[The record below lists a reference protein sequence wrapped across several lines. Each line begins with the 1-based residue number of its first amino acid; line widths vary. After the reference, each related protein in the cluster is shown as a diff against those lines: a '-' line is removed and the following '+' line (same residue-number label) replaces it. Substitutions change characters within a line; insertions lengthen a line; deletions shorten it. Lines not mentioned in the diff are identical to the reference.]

1 MGSVMLRRLVFG
13 FSLLSA
19 TMLSHAAFA
28 EGARTLQIIVSK
40 DKQSLT
46 VYDGETVVTTSK
58 VSTGKEGHSTPS
70 GIFSILEKQKYHES
84 NLYSNAPMPWMQRLT
99 WSGIALHESNSV
111 PNYPAS
117 HGCVRMPGA
126 FAKSLFQ
133 MTERGAHVL
142 ITDAPVVP
150 QRIESASLFLPRKP
164 LPSGPLLSDVQL
176 RTSSIVSSSK
186 PVEVAMNVV
195 PNNPSIVHPTT
206 DASPTVTKPAAA
218 TAEDAAPLR
227 ILITRRGDR
236 ETLMDAQILLQ
247 QLGFDTGG
255 GDGFAGPM
263 TRSAIAGFKRWKNL
277 SPKGALVTPEFLEA
291 LYETAGQPRP
301 PIGQIMVRQN
311 FQPIFEAPVGI
322 KNPEVALGT
331 HFLSVDK
338 VERNEETAEWH
349 AVTVPNGLSAAVKQR
364 LGITVA
370 DDPYAPGAAAR
381 ALARIEIPAEI
392 RDRIETLISD
402 GSSLTINDQGIG
414 PDTGNGTDFITITQP
429 VQRVAEA
436 QASVDKSSIVKPQPV
451 SQRRTDAKPRAYG
464 LY

>member
-13 FSLLSA
+13 LGLLSA

-40 DKQSLT
+40 DKQSLV
-46 VYDGETVVTTSK
+46 VYDGETVVATSK

-126 FAKSLFQ
+126 FARSLYQ
-133 MTERGAHVL
+133 ITERGAHVI

-150 QRIESASLFLPRKP
+150 QLIENANLFLPRKP
-164 LPSGPLLSDVQL
+164 LPTGPLLSDVEL
-176 RTSSIVSSSK
+176 RTSSISSSAK
-186 PVEVAMNVV
+186 PVEVAMNVA

-206 DASPTVTKPAAA
+206 GASPQATKPTTAA
-218 TAEDAAPLR
+218 TEEVAPLR

-255 GDGFAGPM
+255 GDGSAGPM

-277 SPKGALVTPEFLEA
+277 SPKGALVTPEFLA
-291 LYETAGQPRP
+291 SLYETAGKPRP
-301 PIGQIMVRQN
+301 PMGQIMVRQN
-311 FQPIFEAPVGI
+311 FQPVFEAPVGI
-322 KNPEVALGT
+322 KDPEIALGT
-331 HFLSVDK
+331 HFFSVDK
-338 VERNEETAEWH
+338 VERKEETAEWH
-349 AVTVPNGLSAAVKQR
+349 SITVPNGLSAAVKQR

-370 DDPYAPGAAAR
+370 DNPYAPGAAAQ
-381 ALARIEIPAEI
+381 ALSRIEIPADI

-414 PDTGNGTDFITITQP
+414 PDTGDGTDFITITQP
-429 VQRVAEA
+429 AQRVAEA
-436 QASVDKSSIVKPQPV
+436 QMQSSITKPQPV

>member
-1 MGSVMLRRLVFG
+1 
-13 FSLLSA
+13 
-19 TMLSHAAFA
+19 MLSHAAFA

-46 VYDGETVVTTSK
+46 VYDGETVLTSSK
-58 VSTGKEGHSTPS
+58 VSTGKQGHTTPS

-133 MTERGAHVL
+133 MTERGAHVI

-150 QRIESASLFLPRKP
+150 QRIESANLFLPRKP
-164 LPSGPLLSDVQL
+164 LPTGPLLSDVQL
-176 RTSSIVSSSK
+176 RTSSIAGGSK

-206 DASPTVTKPAAA
+206 DAAPVVTKPAAA
-218 TAEDAAPLR
+218 AAAPGDVAPLR

-277 SPKGALVTPEFLEA
+277 SPKGALVTPEFLDS
-291 LYETAGQPRP
+291 LYQTAGQPRP
-301 PIGQIMVRQN
+301 PMGQIMVRQN
-311 FQPIFEAPVGI
+311 FQPLFEAPVGI
-322 KNPEVALGT
+322 KNPEIALGT
-331 HFLSVDK
+331 HFFSVDK

-349 AVTVPNGLSAAVKQR
+349 AVTVPNGLSAAMKQR

-370 DDPYAPGAAAR
+370 DDSYAPGAAAN
-381 ALARIEIPAEI
+381 ALARIEIPADI

-402 GSSLTINDQGIG
+402 GSSVTINDQGIG
-414 PDTGNGTDFITITQP
+414 QDTGDGTDFITITQP
-429 VQRVAEA
+429 AQRVAEA
-436 QASVDKSSIVKPQPV
+436 QASIDKSSITRPQPV
-451 SQRRTDAKPRAYG
+451 SQRRTDVKPRAYG